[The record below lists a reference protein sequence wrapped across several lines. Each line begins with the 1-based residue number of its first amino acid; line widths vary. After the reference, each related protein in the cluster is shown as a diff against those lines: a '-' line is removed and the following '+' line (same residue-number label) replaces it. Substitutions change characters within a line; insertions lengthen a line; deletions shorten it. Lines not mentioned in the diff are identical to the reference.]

1 MERVRGEVGKGGGG
15 EGEGGYRIAQWLLE
29 DSIPRSSK
37 TRFPDDAGVS
47 SVSSLPTK
55 SLFSMSPQRAKPE
68 MVFFEK
74 KSHISQTRDL
84 IKRKPDRLPDRSL
97 LELISNSPS
106 SPPPHYLLICLFA
119 RWRRKLSTKS
129 LKSNN
134 FI

>member
-74 KSHISQTRDL
+74 KATF
-84 IKRKPDRLPDRSL
+84 RKLETSL
-97 LELISNSPS
+97 KENPIACPIVHSSNSS
-106 SPPPHYLLICLFA
+106 QIPPHHHHHTICLFA
-119 RWRRKLSTKS
+119 YSQGGHV
-129 LKSNN
+129 N
-134 FI
+134 FQRNL